1 MFDLK
6 VEIYKKLALKE
17 DLKFEKSTGGTV
29 KLKNQKD
36 NLSET
41 SEKEVIE
48 YTEDKSKGINSE
60 LFERHFKKKL
70 FETKDKNKNNIS
82 LNVIN
87 SGLCDLKDEIKKMS
101 KEEIEIENPDKILT
115 IVEEIL
121 EFNKKN

>member
-1 MFDLK
+1 MSCLK
-6 VEIYKKLALKE
+6 DILEI
-17 DLKFEKSTGGTV
+17 
-29 KLKNQKD
+29 
-36 NLSET
+36 
-41 SEKEVIE
+41 I
-48 YTEDKSKGINSE
+48 
-60 LFERHFKKKL
+60 KKKL
-70 FETKDKNKNNIS
+70 FETKDNINKNNIS